1 MGSDL
6 VFSGFWFFDWFLGHG
21 AVVCWYDLGGWV
33 VGHSNLGGWVV
44 GHGAVIQWSD
54 LVVGVVGHSGAAS
67 LMVRWFDLGASMGS
81 WVMVVGGYGW
91 WGRWWRFLFFF
102 FFLLWFVVVGGCG

>member
-6 VFSGFWFFDWFLGHG
+6 VFSGFWCSDWFLGHG
-21 AVVCWYDLGGWV
+21 VVVCWYDLGGWV

-54 LVVGVVGHSGAAS
+54 LVVGVVGHSGADS
-67 LMVRWFDLGASMGS
+67 LMVQWFDLGASMGS
-81 WVMVVGGYGW
+81 WVMVAM
-91 WGRWWRFLFFF
+91 L
-102 FFLLWFVVVGGCG
+102 